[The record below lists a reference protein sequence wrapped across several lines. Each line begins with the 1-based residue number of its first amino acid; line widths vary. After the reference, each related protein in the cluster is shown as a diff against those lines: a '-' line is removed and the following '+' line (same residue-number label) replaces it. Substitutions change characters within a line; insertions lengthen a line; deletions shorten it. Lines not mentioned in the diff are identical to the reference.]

1 MALPRPSGPRLRR
14 AAAIALLLAPA
25 ACNVPQIMIGLL
37 YRIATPAVGDCPALV
52 WTFAVDVQR
61 HIAGDLARVGQQ
73 AFAGLDGTLAA
84 DESFRISIVPA
95 PGAPLRAP
103 SSNRSHSAARDVI
116 QSGTSRGGCAF
127 GELRIN
133 RNTQSPAGA
142 RRTIGHVVTCLPH
155 VTRRGARIT
164 CWCPEDRAGGRDQA
178 GRNRAALVTAHIPPG
193 TGVEFC

>member
-1 MALPRPSGPRLRR
+1 MSGSTSLVALIGNRLVVAGKAAAARLQRQGCGGAWSQLGNEPTVQLDSAWGAPSPHGAGPRGAARSRR
-14 AAAIALLLAPA
+14 L
-25 ACNVPQIMIGLL
+25 
-37 YRIATPAVGDCPALV
+37 
-52 WTFAVDVQR
+52 
-61 HIAGDLARVGQQ
+61 
-73 AFAGLDGTLAA
+73 
-84 DESFRISIVPA
+84 PA
-95 PGAPLRAP
+95 PGASLRATSP
-103 SSNRSHSAARDVI
+103 NRSHSAARDVI
-116 QSGTSRGGCAF
+116 QSGTNRGGCAF

-133 RNTQSPAGA
+133 RNTQSRAGA